1 MRRNLAA
8 MGYEQHPQLSSSR
21 LIDVNSPM
29 RILNGHGGTRRAVLI
44 GINYVG
50 QQGQLSGCHND
61 VRNIAKYL
69 SSMGFQQHNMTILM
83 DDGLHESPTYR
94 NIMEAFK
101 WIVRESQPG
110 DRWVLCCWRGVM
122 Y

>member
-1 MRRNLAA
+1 

-29 RILNGHGGTRRAVLI
+29 RIVNGHGGTRRAVLI